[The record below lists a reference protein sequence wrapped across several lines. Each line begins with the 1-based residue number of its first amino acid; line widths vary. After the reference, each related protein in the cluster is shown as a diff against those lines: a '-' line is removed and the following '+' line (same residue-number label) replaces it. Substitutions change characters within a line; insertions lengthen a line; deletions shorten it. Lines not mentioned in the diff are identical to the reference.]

1 MLTLASPSK
10 PYHLAISMRQL
21 HDYTLKL
28 PLLHKCKGR
37 AAEMCMQALLAL
49 ASRSKGLLLLHV
61 VLSMMAGAA
70 LGAHN
75 AAIFLDWEVRC
86 SSLVAVQVRPP
97 LALHSGLLSRN
108 MH

>member
-1 MLTLASPSK
+1 MLRKGGADD
-10 PYHLAISMRQL
+10 MR
-21 HDYTLKL
+21 
-28 PLLHKCKGR
+28 
-37 AAEMCMQALLAL
+37 MQALLAL

-86 SSLVAVQVRPP
+86 SSLVAVQARPP
-97 LALHSGLLSRN
+97 LAMHSGLVSR
-108 MH
+108 

>member
-1 MLTLASPSK
+1 MLTQISLTK
-10 PYHLAISMRQL
+10 PNHLAISMMNM
-21 HDYTLKL
+21 HDSTPKVPVLR
-28 PLLHKCKGR
+28 KGGADDMR
-37 AAEMCMQALLAL
+37 MQALLAL

-86 SSLVAVQVRPP
+86 SSLVAVQARPP
-97 LALHSGLLSRN
+97 LAMHSGLVSR
-108 MH
+108 